1 MIIDIRGTN
10 GSGKSHPIHTILK
23 EYPHQKWVL
32 PEHAGEEVQYTL
44 VESLDMAIIGTYDTQ
59 CGGADGVTKQD
70 AITNALRLLHP
81 IYKTVVVEGS
91 IVASVYSRW
100 EALAR
105 EVNDDYQF
113 WFLDTPVEECI
124 ASVMARRTANGN
136 TKPFDPNQTLIPR
149 HEAILRLK
157 QRLLDAGR
165 VVFTMSRE
173 TITPTLI
180 AKAKHNIAG
189 LTG

>member
-10 GSGKSHPIHTILK
+10 GSGKSHPIHEILK
-23 EYPHQKWVL
+23 QHPSEQWVL
-32 PEHAGEEVQYTL
+32 PEHAGEEVTYTL
-44 VESLDMAIIGTYDTQ
+44 VPSLDLAIIGTYDNQ
-59 CGGADGVTKQD
+59 CGGADGITKQD
-70 AITNALRLLHP
+70 AITNALRVLHP

-91 IVASVYSRW
+91 IVASVYARW

-105 EVNDDYQF
+105 EVKDDYQF
-113 WFLDTPVEECI
+113 WFLDTPVEDCI
-124 ASVMARRTANGN
+124 ASVMARRSSKGN
-136 TKPFDPNQTLIPR
+136 TKPFDPHQTLIPR

-173 TITPTLI
+173 TITPTLL
-180 AKAKHNIAG
+180 AKIKHNQAG